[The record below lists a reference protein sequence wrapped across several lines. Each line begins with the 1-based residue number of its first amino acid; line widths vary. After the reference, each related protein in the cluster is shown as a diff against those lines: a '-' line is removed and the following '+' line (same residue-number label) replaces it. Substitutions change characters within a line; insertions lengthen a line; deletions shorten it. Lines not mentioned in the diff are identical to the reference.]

1 MNSENTINLT
11 AAELIELLHLNE
23 AIFQGVEI
31 SNSIAVKLNAYCFT
45 DEYRNDHLIHLEI
58 IQKDKELTVYKLWTK
73 KNWRAHSHNIQAGK
87 EQEIKERRLWNL
99 ISESKADLVKAI
111 VEKIG
116 LKQKDAED
124 FALKII
130 EKKKWKNVAI
140 FLDEEK
146 YKDLL

>member
-1 MNSENTINLT
+1 MNETINLT
-11 AAELIELLHLNE
+11 AAELIELLHLND
-23 AIFQGVEI
+23 AIFQGINISTSMAEQILDKDIEEIYVEI
-31 SNSIAVKLNAYCFT
+31 GDGT
-45 DEYRNDHLIHLEI
+45 
-58 IQKDKELTVYKLWTK
+58 TKLWTT
-73 KNWRAHSHNIQAGK
+73 KNWKAHSHNIQLGK

-99 ISESKADLVKAI
+99 ITESKSDLVKAI

-116 LKQKDAED
+116 LKQKDAEE

>member
-1 MNSENTINLT
+1 MPENTINLT
-11 AAELIELLHLNE
+11 AAELIDLLHLND

-31 SNSIAVKLNAYCFT
+31 SYNVAMKLNAYCFT
-45 DEYRNDHLIHLEI
+45 DEYKNDYLIHLEI
-58 IQKDKELTVYKLWTK
+58 IQKDKELSVYKLWTK
-73 KNWRAHSHNIQAGK
+73 KNWIAHGNNIRLGK
-87 EQEIKERRLWNL
+87 EAEIKERRLWNL
-99 ISESKADLVKAI
+99 ISESKDDLVKAI
-111 VEKIG
+111 INKIG
-116 LKQKDAED
+116 LKKVDAEE